1 MFPAAGRDR
10 WVAIAVRDDRDWR
23 ALCDAIDRPDMLGR
37 RELRQEVEA
46 GIAAWT
52 REHEAGEIEATLQ
65 ARGVPAHVALDTP
78 GLFADPQLQQRGHFI
93 EIAHE
98 MFPAMT
104 IESSRLR
111 FSRTPARHPERALC
125 LGRDNR
131 YVLETI
137 LGYSPERIADLAA
150 RGVLC

>member
-1 MFPAAGRDR
+1 
-10 WVAIAVRDDRDWR
+10 
-23 ALCDAIDRPDMLGR
+23 
-37 RELRQEVEA
+37 
-46 GIAAWT
+46 
-52 REHEAGEIEATLQ
+52 
-65 ARGVPAHVALDTP
+65 
-78 GLFADPQLQQRGHFI
+78 
-93 EIAHE
+93 
-98 MFPAMT
+98 MT

-111 FSRTPARHPERALC
+111 FSRTPARHPERALS

>member
-1 MFPAAGRDR
+1 MLAPYRVLDLTNENGL
-10 WVAIAVRDDRDWR
+10 
-23 ALCDAIDRPDMLGR
+23 LCGQILADLGGD
-37 RELRQEVEA
+37 V
-46 GIAAWT
+46 
-52 REHEAGEIEATLQ
+52 
-65 ARGVPAHVALDTP
+65 
-78 GLFADPQLQQRGHFI
+78 I

-125 LGRDNR
+125 LGRDDR

-137 LGYSPERIADLAA
+137 LGYSSERIADLAA